1 MLTTLAYSRSPAA
14 SRAGR
19 AYTWPM
25 KPIRG
30 GLLLA
35 VGIVSLLAILPATSL
50 AAFPGR
56 NGLIAYAGS
65 ERSTLAEHR
74 EIFTIPPSG
83 GDPTRLTNNGFF
95 DDAPAWSADGR
106 RIVFVRGEGAKTAI
120 WTMRANGRHQ
130 HQIIRLGFRA
140 SISRVEPS
148 FSPSGGRIVF
158 ELRSSIA
165 TVGIHGNDLRRL
177 VFGNF
182 RGGVGNPEYS
192 PDGKRIAFAGV
203 PEDRDVRA
211 SIWTMDRDGSHL
223 RRVSRPR
230 REDGLDDSPDWR
242 PDGHRILYLHCDY
255 NDRGCDGGVYMVRP
269 DGSNQRQFAW
279 NSFPPVYAPSGHRV
293 ALQDE
298 GYDVL
303 RNTKCGDIFT
313 VPALRHPWQLT
324 VSSLTHNCQ
333 GDRVHFTGL
342 AIEPSWQPIPGG

>member
-1 MLTTLAYSRSPAA
+1 MSQENV
-14 SRAGR
+14 AGEGHPS
-19 AYTWPM
+19 YTGFM

-30 GLLLA
+30 GLLLGLMA
-35 VGIVSLLAILPATSL
+35 LGLLLVPVTSAW
-50 AAFPGR
+50 AAYPGR

-65 ERSTLAEHR
+65 EHSSRAEHS

-83 GDPTRLTNNGFF
+83 GTPTQLTRNGVL
-95 DDAPAWSADGR
+95 DEAPAWSADGR
-106 RIVFVRGEGAKTAI
+106 RIVFVRGQDSKLGI
-120 WTMRANGRHQ
+120 WIMRANGRHQ

-140 SISRVEPS
+140 SSSRVEPS
-148 FSPSGGRIVF
+148 FSPSGGRIVV

-165 TVGIHGNDLRRL
+165 TVGIHGNNLRRL

-203 PEDRDVRA
+203 PKGRDVRA

-223 RRVSRPR
+223 RRVSRPPHR
-230 REDGLDDSPDWR
+230 FGFDDSPDWR

-269 DGSNQRQFAW
+269 DGSNQREFAY
-279 NSFPPVYAPSGHRV
+279 NSYAPVYSPSGHRV
-293 ALQDE
+293 ALYGE

-303 RNTKCGDIFT
+303 RNVKCGDIFT

-324 VSSLTHNCQ
+324 YSHLTHNCD
-333 GDRVHFTGL
+333 GSPIHFTAL
-342 AIEPSWQPIPGG
+342 AADPSWQPITR

>member
-1 MLTTLAYSRSPAA
+1 MGTLLRQPGGSEGVAP
-14 SRAGR
+14 
-19 AYTWPM
+19 TLVTV
-25 KPIRG
+25 KPVRG

-35 VGIVSLLAILPATSL
+35 VGIVSLLTILPATSL
-50 AAFPGR
+50 AAYPGR

-65 ERSTLAEHR
+65 ERSTRAEHR

-95 DDAPAWSADGR
+95 DGAPAWSADGR
-106 RIVFVRGEGAKTAI
+106 RIVFVRGEGAKTAL

-140 SISRVEPS
+140 SVSRVEPS

-192 PDGKRIAFAGV
+192 PDGRRFAFAGV
-203 PEDRDVRA
+203 PEGRDVRA

-230 REDGLDDSPDWR
+230 HAYGFDDSPDWR
-242 PDGHRILYLHCDY
+242 PDGHRILFQHCDY

-269 DGSNQRQFAW
+269 DGSNQREFAW
-279 NSFPPVYAPSGHRV
+279 NSNPPVYSPSGHRV
-293 ALQDE
+293 ALSYE

-303 RNTKCGDIFT
+303 RNTKCGDIFA
-313 VPALRHPWQLT
+313 VPARRHPWQLT
-324 VSSLTHNCQ
+324 ASHLTHNCD
-333 GDRVHFTGL
+333 GDPTRFTGF
-342 AIEPSWQPIPGG
+342 AAGPSWQPIPGG